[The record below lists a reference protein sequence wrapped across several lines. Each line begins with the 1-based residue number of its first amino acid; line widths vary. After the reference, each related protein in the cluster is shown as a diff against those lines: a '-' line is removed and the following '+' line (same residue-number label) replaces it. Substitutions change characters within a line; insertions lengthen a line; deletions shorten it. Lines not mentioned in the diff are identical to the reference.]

1 MINYQRWQEGL
12 FILSLALSSCKTSE
26 TFSESDSNAKNAGK
40 NPQLHLPEIFSNN
53 MVLQR
58 DKEII
63 IWGKAPSGADVC
75 IKIFATGSDQPIR
88 SKCYP
93 AGIDNQFRINLAP
106 VKGSPTAHTMV
117 VETLGEKKVLEDVL
131 IGDVWLTA
139 GQSNMQLKVKHALEK
154 DEANRSLPQPHI
166 RLFVQEMI
174 TSDMRSNTSKVP
186 LFNSPGASW
195 RKAISPKDIEDSSAT
210 GFFFAGKI
218 SEHLAAI
225 GENIPVGIINTA
237 VGASDIYAWMSP
249 QKMNANE
256 KLRNKIPKNWRSEGG
271 PLYQESYLQPTACF
285 NHKIG
290 PIAPFGIRG
299 FLWTQGEGRLGDEG
313 EAANYRHALRE
324 LIHDWREHWQSPDLP
339 FILTQAHPTAFPY
352 SAPRKLDELAFTRE
366 AQIDIIRDAPFTCTV
381 AIHDVDLTWNSGDFE
396 HKHPI
401 HPLAKKLVG
410 ERMANA
416 AWQLS
421 YLRKSDCHAP
431 IFNRLEI
438 RGSRGKVFFSYVGDG
453 LSYRMSDHSIRGFA
467 ISGEDRMFYP
477 AEAEITGKDSVE
489 VWHPKVTRPVAITY
503 AFTQMNQGSNLV
515 RSDGTPVSPFRSDRL
530 KSTYLRIKP
539 TIRQEAEMVKI
550 LQMDPPAR
558 DRLIQDPKS
567 SRQAYREF
575 QSHDLGQHIT
585 FEIITVD
592 EGSYTFSMQALKGPN
607 FGQARIFLDD
617 EVLKS
622 NVDFFAPVSGMHSL
636 KLADN
641 ILLKPGSHA
650 LKMELVG
657 KNPSSSDVRLGID
670 MFELIQHGPSHSS
683 IVEDW

>member
-1 MINYQRWQEGL
+1 
-12 FILSLALSSCKTSE
+12 
-26 TFSESDSNAKNAGK
+26 
-40 NPQLHLPEIFSNN
+40 

-63 IWGKAPSGADVC
+63 IWGKAPSGAEVC
-75 IKIFATGSDQPIR
+75 IKLFATEGDQPIR
-88 SKCYP
+88 SKCYTS
-93 AGIDNQFRINLAP
+93 GIDNQFRINLPP
-106 VKGSPTAHTMV
+106 VKGSPIAHTMV
-117 VETLGEKKVLEDVL
+117 VESLGEKKVLEDVL

-139 GQSNMQLKVKHALEK
+139 GQSNMQLKVRHALER
-154 DEANRSLPQPHI
+154 DEAIQSLPQPKI

-218 SEHLAAI
+218 SENLAAI

-256 KLRNKIPKNWRSEGG
+256 KLRKKMPENWRSEGG

-299 FLWTQGEGRLGDEG
+299 FLWTQGEGRLGDEE
-313 EAANYRHALRE
+313 EAANYRYALRE

-352 SAPRKLDELAFTRE
+352 SDPRKLDELAFTRE

-381 AIHDVDLTWNSGDFE
+381 AIHDVDLTWNSGDFG

-421 YLRKSDCHAP
+421 YLKKSDCHAP
-431 IFNRLEI
+431 VFNRLEI
-438 RGSRGKVFFSYVGDG
+438 RGSRGKVFFSHVGDG
-453 LSYRMSDHSIRGFA
+453 LSYRKSDHKIRGFA
-467 ISGEDRMFYP
+467 ISGEDRRFYP

-489 VWHPKVTRPVAITY
+489 VWHPKIARPVAITY

-530 KSTYLRIKP
+530 KSTYLRIRP

-550 LQMDPPAR
+550 LHIDPTAR
-558 DRLIQDPKS
+558 DRLVQDPKS

-575 QSHDLGQHIT
+575 QSQNLGQHIT

-592 EGSYTFSMQALKGPN
+592 EGSYTLSMQAIKGPN
-607 FGQARIFLDD
+607 FGQARILLDG

-622 NVDFFAPVSGMHSL
+622 NVDFFDPVSGILSIN
-636 KLADN
+636 LADN
-641 ILLKPGSHA
+641 IFLQPGSHA
-650 LKMELVG
+650 LKIELVG
-657 KNPSSSDVRLGID
+657 KNSLSSDVRLGID
-670 MFELIQHGPSHSS
+670 MFELIQYGTSDSS